1 MSSGTV
7 KKMHDTGLYR
17 SLGEGGC
24 DRVQEALMTIDDG
37 EHDIHDTA
45 IAATYADIA
54 ELSAKR
60 PHEALQAGF
69 SHHRS

>member
-1 MSSGTV
+1 
-7 KKMHDTGLYR
+7 
-17 SLGEGGC
+17 
-24 DRVQEALMTIDDG
+24 MTIDDG